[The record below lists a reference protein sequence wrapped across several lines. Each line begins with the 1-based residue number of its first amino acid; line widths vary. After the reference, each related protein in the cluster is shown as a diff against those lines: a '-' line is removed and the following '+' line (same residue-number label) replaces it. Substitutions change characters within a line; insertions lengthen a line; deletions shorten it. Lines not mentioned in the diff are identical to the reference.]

1 MKIQIFRLLIFIL
14 VSIFILN
21 CYGTVQLDNDVKFLR
36 QEQSIIPVEP
46 SIKWQRKTRDPIQ
59 DLIPLNDSLALAWTH
74 RGTVMILNLNDGK
87 KEGSAWT
94 PSMGHITSIT
104 VNRDA
109 DWFVYVSMKNR
120 QAGAYNLRSGKQIW
134 KNRMDHLVRDGA
146 LILTDTVVVMGTR
159 QELKLYNAL
168 DGELIKENHNRFG
181 ITKLFA
187 AGRDRFL
194 AVTDAGDLQCYDHQ
208 LSQLWTQ
215 PIGLNS
221 ESKTDIHQ
229 GRIFTGPGRDTLW
242 VLDEKTGNIHLEL
255 PFRNGFDFEAL
266 ENDELVL
273 AYRDGRVSKMNLDGD
288 RSWTA
293 DFGLG
298 IPGAS
303 FIHAGDHLFLPYAR
317 GVALNVD
324 SRTGKE
330 IWRSEHLRRLT
341 GFWPAGSGFL
351 IQDVKY
357 QMRFY
362 Q

>member
-1 MKIQIFRLLIFIL
+1 MKIQVFRLLLFIL
-14 VSIFILN
+14 VSSLIVG
-21 CYGTVQLDNDVKFLR
+21 CYGTVQLDNDVEFFR

-120 QAGAYNLRSGKQIW
+120 QAGAYDLRSGKQIW
-134 KNRMDHLVRDGA
+134 KNRIDHLIRDGA
-146 LILTDTVVVMGTR
+146 LIITDTAVVMGTR
-159 QELKLYNAL
+159 RGLKLYNAL
-168 DGELIKENHNRFG
+168 DGELIKENQNRFG

-187 AGRDRFL
+187 AGRNRFL

-208 LSQLWTQ
+208 LSQLWAQ

-221 ESKTDIHQ
+221 EAQTVLRE
-229 GRIFTGPGRDTLW
+229 GRLFTGPGRDTLW
-242 VLDEKTGNIHLEL
+242 VLDEKTGNIRLGL
-255 PFRNGFDFEAL
+255 PFRNGFDFQVL
-266 ENDELVL
+266 ENDELILVH
-273 AYRDGRVSKMNLDGD
+273 REGRVTKMNLDGD

-298 IPGAS
+298 LPGAS
-303 FIHAGDHLFLPYAR
+303 FIRAGEHLFVPYAR

-330 IWRSEHLRRLT
+330 IWRSEPLRRLT

-351 IQDVKY
+351 IQDIKY

>member
-1 MKIQIFRLLIFIL
+1 MKIQVFKLFLFIL
-14 VSIFILN
+14 ISRVIVG
-21 CYGTVQLDNDVKFLR
+21 CYGTVQLDNDVEFLH

-46 SIKWQRKTRDPIQ
+46 SLKWQRKTRDPIQ
-59 DLIPLNDSLALAWTH
+59 DLIPVNDSLALAWTH

-87 KEGSAWT
+87 KQGSAWT
-94 PSMGHITSIT
+94 PSMGHIASIT

-109 DWFVYVSMKNR
+109 GWFLYISLKNR
-120 QAGAYNLRSGKQIW
+120 QAGAYDLRSGKQIW
-134 KNRMDHLVRDGA
+134 KNRMDHLIRDGA
-146 LILTDTVVVMGTR
+146 LIIADTAVVMGTR
-159 QELKLYNAL
+159 RGLKLYKAL
-168 DGELIKENHNRFG
+168 DGELIKENQNRFG

-187 AGRDRFL
+187 AGRNRFL

-221 ESKTDIHQ
+221 ESKTDLHQ

-298 IPGAS
+298 LPGAP
-303 FIHAGDHLFLPYAR
+303 FIHAGGHLFLPYAR

-330 IWRSEHLRRLT
+330 LWRSEPLRRLT

-357 QMRFY
+357 QMQFY

>member
-1 MKIQIFRLLIFIL
+1 MKIQVFRLLLFIL
-14 VSIFILN
+14 VSSLIVG
-21 CYGTVQLDNDVKFLR
+21 CYGTVQLDNDVEFFR

-87 KEGSAWT
+87 KDGSAWT

-120 QAGAYNLRSGKQIW
+120 QAGAYDLRSGKQIW
-134 KNRMDHLVRDGA
+134 KNRIDHLIRDGA
-146 LILTDTVVVMGTR
+146 LIITDTAVVMGTR
-159 QELKLYNAL
+159 RGLKLYNAL
-168 DGELIKENHNRFG
+168 DGELIKENQNRFG

-187 AGRDRFL
+187 AGRNRFL

-208 LSQLWTQ
+208 LSQLWAQ

-221 ESKTDIHQ
+221 EAQTVLRE
-229 GRIFTGPGRDTLW
+229 GRLFTGPGRDTLW
-242 VLDEKTGNIHLEL
+242 VLDEKTGNIRLGL
-255 PFRNGFDFEAL
+255 PFRNGFDFQVL
-266 ENDELVL
+266 ENDELILVH
-273 AYRDGRVSKMNLDGD
+273 REGRVTKMNLDGD

-298 IPGAS
+298 LPGAS
-303 FIHAGDHLFLPYAR
+303 FIRAGEHLFVPYAR

-330 IWRSEHLRRLT
+330 IWRSEPLRRLT

-357 QMRFY
+357 QMQFY

>member
-1 MKIQIFRLLIFIL
+1 MKIQVFRLLLFIL
-14 VSIFILN
+14 VSSLIVG
-21 CYGTVQLDNDVKFLR
+21 CYGTVQLDNDVEFFR

-87 KEGSAWT
+87 KDGSAWT

-120 QAGAYNLRSGKQIW
+120 QAGAYDLRSGKQIW
-134 KNRMDHLVRDGA
+134 KNRIDHLIRDGA
-146 LILTDTVVVMGTR
+146 LIITDTAVVMGTR
-159 QELKLYNAL
+159 RGLKLYNAL
-168 DGELIKENHNRFG
+168 DGELIKENQNRFG

-187 AGRDRFL
+187 AGRNRFL

-208 LSQLWTQ
+208 LSQLWAQ

-221 ESKTDIHQ
+221 EAQTVLRE
-229 GRIFTGPGRDTLW
+229 GRLFTGPGRDTLW
-242 VLDEKTGNIHLEL
+242 VLDEKTGNIRLGL
-255 PFRNGFDFEAL
+255 PFRNGFDFQVL
-266 ENDELVL
+266 ENDELILVH
-273 AYRDGRVSKMNLDGD
+273 REGRVTKMNLDGD

-298 IPGAS
+298 LPGAS
-303 FIHAGDHLFLPYAR
+303 FIRAGEHLFVPYAR

-330 IWRSEHLRRLT
+330 IWRSEPLRRLT

-351 IQDVKY
+351 IQDIKY

>member
-1 MKIQIFRLLIFIL
+1 
-14 VSIFILN
+14 
-21 CYGTVQLDNDVKFLR
+21 
-36 QEQSIIPVEP
+36 
-46 SIKWQRKTRDPIQ
+46 
-59 DLIPLNDSLALAWTH
+59 
-74 RGTVMILNLNDGK
+74 
-87 KEGSAWT
+87 
-94 PSMGHITSIT
+94 
-104 VNRDA
+104 
-109 DWFVYVSMKNR
+109 
-120 QAGAYNLRSGKQIW
+120 
-134 KNRMDHLVRDGA
+134 MDHLIRDGA
-146 LILTDTVVVMGTR
+146 LIIADTTVVMGTR
-159 QELKLYNAL
+159 RGLKLYKAL
-168 DGELIKENHNRFG
+168 DGELIKENQNRFG

-187 AGRDRFL
+187 AGRNRFL

-208 LSQLWTQ
+208 LSQLWAQ

-221 ESKTDIHQ
+221 ESQTVLRE
-229 GRIFTGPGRDTLW
+229 GRLFTGPGRDTLW

-273 AYRDGRVSKMNLDGD
+273 AYRDGWISKMNLDGD

-298 IPGAS
+298 LPGAS
-303 FIHAGDHLFLPYAR
+303 FIRAGEHLFVPYAR

-330 IWRSEHLRRLT
+330 IWRSDPLRRLT

-351 IQDVKY
+351 IQDIKY
-357 QMRFY
+357 QMQFY